1 MDVNKGDNFL
11 VNYLLLW
18 VIDVGF
24 TIFVSLLTYKTAV
37 IQLIIIV
44 INIVLITVLSVSFD
58 GC

>member
-24 TIFVSLLTYKTAV
+24 TIFVSLLTYKIAV
-37 IQLIIIV
+37 VQLISIV
-44 INIVLITVLSVSFD
+44 INIVLITALSVSSD
-58 GC
+58 RC